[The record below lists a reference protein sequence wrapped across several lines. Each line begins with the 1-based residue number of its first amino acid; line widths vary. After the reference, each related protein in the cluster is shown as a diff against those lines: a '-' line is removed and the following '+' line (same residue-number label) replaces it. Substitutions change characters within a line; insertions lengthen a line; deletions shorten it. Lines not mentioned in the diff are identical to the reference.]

1 MVKSNPWLLF
11 DRFWKHCGGRMADG
25 HNAINLDPRLDSP
38 YIHAAEEVP
47 MVRQL
52 LTFLDRLESPESDT
66 IRDSE

>member
-1 MVKSNPWLLF
+1 
-11 DRFWKHCGGRMADG
+11 MADG
-25 HNAINLDPRLDSP
+25 HNALNFDPRLDSP
-38 YIHAAEEVP
+38 YVRAAEEVP